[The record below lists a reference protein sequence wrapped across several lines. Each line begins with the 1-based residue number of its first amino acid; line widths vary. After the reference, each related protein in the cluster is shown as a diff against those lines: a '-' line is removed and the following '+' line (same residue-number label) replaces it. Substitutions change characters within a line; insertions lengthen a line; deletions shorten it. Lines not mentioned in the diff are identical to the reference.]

1 MPEMLIR
8 YGRLSTRQDTGSS
21 CSSLREVGGVRKTPK
36 RLSTLLGRGTDLL
49 EGAHNVQTRIG

>member
-1 MPEMLIR
+1 MVDSPQG
-8 YGRLSTRQDTGSS
+8 GRILEAPVL
-21 CSSLREVGGVRKTPK
+21 SSLREVGGVCKTPK